1 MDGGGNSEKGL
12 TLQDAPAAGG
22 VTVERRAGWQVKRE
36 SADGAAWIRPYTSG
50 SHTEP
55 YRVFQRQN

>member
-36 SADGAAWIRPYTSG
+36 SADGAAWIRPV
-50 SHTEP
+50 H
-55 YRVFQRQN
+55 QRLAY